1 VEEIKEK
8 PGRKKVSDKKKPVTV
23 YIKKSIIDSH
33 GGMSELRS
41 KILQEFDR

>member
-1 VEEIKEK
+1 MEEIKEK
-8 PGRKKVSDKKKPVTV
+8 PGRKKVADRKRPVTV

-33 GGMSELRS
+33 GGLSELRY

>member
-1 VEEIKEK
+1 MEEIKEK
-8 PGRKKVSDKKKPVTV
+8 PGRKKVVDKKKPVTV

-33 GGMSELRS
+33 GGLSILRT